1 MDDPITSH
9 SDSQAVALLSVL
21 TPIDELP
28 LFKGD
33 LTQEEK
39 NTALHELVQWERAPS
54 TFKTYLSQVR
64 AWAVWARQKDVR
76 VIPAD
81 PVEICSWLEYRAHD
95 RKTKHSLSTLKQA
108 CAALVVA
115 HTLYDSKA
123 LNPAQSELVKRMIR
137 SLTNEKGAYQK
148 SATGLTSTDL
158 AAITA
163 TACRPRRGIF
173 GRLETAETALK
184 RGLVDIALIRV
195 MLDAML
201 RRSEAAVLCWQDL
214 SRGTKGT
221 GTIAVGRSKTDQHG
235 RGATLFL
242 SRPTLEALDKIGAD
256 AGPKDLIFGLSPR
269 QICRRIK
276 AASEAAGL
284 DGDYSGHS
292 PRIGMAQ
299 DLATFGTELPALQQA
314 GRWRSPIMP
323 AHYIRE
329 QAAARGAVAQFYG
342 ESQ

>member
-148 SATGLTSTDL
+148 SATGLTATDL

-173 GRLETAETALK
+173 GRLESARNRLEEGVGGHCPYTRHAGRDAET
-184 RGLVDIALIRV
+184 IR
-195 MLDAML
+195 
-201 RRSEAAVLCWQDL
+201 S
-214 SRGTKGT
+214 
-221 GTIAVGRSKTDQHG
+221 GRP
-235 RGATLFL
+235 LL
-242 SRPTLEALDKIGAD
+242 
-256 AGPKDLIFGLSPR
+256 AGPVSRNEGHRDNSGGPVQNRPAWPGSHAI
-269 QICRRIK
+269 
-276 AASEAAGL
+276 SEP
-284 DGDYSGHS
+284 SH
-292 PRIGMAQ
+292 P
-299 DLATFGTELPALQQA
+299 
-314 GRWRSPIMP
+314 
-323 AHYIRE
+323 
-329 QAAARGAVAQFYG
+329 
-342 ESQ
+342 